1 MSLGWERLRRRLQ
14 VTGAAEVDSAA
25 AAVVVEAAVVEAA
38 AVVDSA
44 AAAVVDS
51 TAAAVVDSAGIWMLF
66 AKSGMDPPDLAPGAT
81 QFEPVNPAGS
91 VGLLDLYFPPY

>member
-14 VTGAAEVDSAA
+14 VTGAAALDSAA
-25 AAVVVEAAVVEAA
+25 AAEVVEAAAAVVEAA
-38 AVVDSA
+38 AV
-44 AAAVVDS
+44 DS
-51 TAAAVVDSAGIWMLF
+51 TAAEVDDSAGIWMLL
-66 AKSGMDPPDLAPGAT
+66 AKSGMDPPDPAFAPGAT